1 MENNIQYKVKDLTH
15 NSFKNYFAISI
26 SDFDGADP
34 YGDLLLGNN
43 LYSIKSLYKCNDLI
57 QLINDIFTEDIIIA
71 IKYQT
76 HQSFEKN
83 KTIILNLHIIDI
95 NGKEHIINDSLNLG
109 NLSIPYIDIK
119 YPIIGYLNKII
130 NDSSINNSIE
140 INDSLKAILNDV
152 KEKSLSN
159 ELPTYS
165 LDNITNFD
173 ISEVNTRLNPYV
185 NYNQK
190 PSLLNSRLINCM
202 IFLLVNFLYVINLYL
217 ETISLFISSII
228 LLLASVLLRIKDWFD
243 NKKQALKSIDG
254 FKRFILIHLL
264 NKDPL
269 INFIHPINEVELSII
284 YALLKKV
291 NKYNSICTIQ
301 QIYYDPSKRDYISSI
316 SIKINDFTKLK
327 SVITHDR
334 KTSFSFL

>member
-119 YPIIGYLNKII
+119 YPIIGYLNKVI
-130 NDSSINNSIE
+130 NDSSVNNSIE
-140 INDSLKAILNDV
+140 IN
-152 KEKSLSN
+152 
-159 ELPTYS
+159 
-165 LDNITNFD
+165 
-173 ISEVNTRLNPYV
+173 
-185 NYNQK
+185 
-190 PSLLNSRLINCM
+190 
-202 IFLLVNFLYVINLYL
+202 VNFLYVINLYL

-228 LLLASVLLRIKDWFD
+228 LLLVSILLLIKDYFD
-243 NKKQALKSIDG
+243 NKKKALKSIDG
-254 FKRFILIHLL
+254 FKRFVLIHLI

-269 INFIHPINEVELSII
+269 INFIHPINELELSIV

>member
-1 MENNIQYKVKDLTH
+1 MENNIQYNVKDLTH
-15 NSFKNYFAISI
+15 NSFNNYFAISI
-26 SDFDGADP
+26 SDFDGVDP

-43 LYSIKSLYKCNDLI
+43 LYSVKSLYKYNDLI
-57 QLINDIFTEDIIIA
+57 QLINDIFTEDTIIA

-76 HQSFEKN
+76 HQSFEKT

-119 YPIIGYLNKII
+119 YPIIGYLNKVI

-140 INDSLKAILNDV
+140 VNESLKAILNDV
-152 KEKSLSN
+152 KAKSLSN
-159 ELPTYS
+159 KLPIYS
-165 LDNITNFD
+165 LDNITNVN
-173 ISEVNTRLNPYV
+173 ISEINTRLNPYV
-185 NYNQK
+185 TYNQK
-190 PSLLNSRLINCM
+190 PSLLNPRLINCM
-202 IFLLVNFLYVINLYL
+202 IFLLVTFLYVINLYL
-217 ETISLFISSII
+217 EIISLFISSII
-228 LLLASVLLRIKDWFD
+228 LLLASFLLRIKDWFD

-284 YALLKKV
+284 YELLKKV

-316 SIKINDFTKLK
+316 SIKINDLTKLK
-327 SVITHDR
+327 AVINSER
-334 KTSFSFL
+334 KISFSFL

>member
-1 MENNIQYKVKDLTH
+1 MENNIQYNVKDLTH
-15 NSFKNYFAISI
+15 NSFNNYFAISI
-26 SDFDGADP
+26 SDFDGVDP

-43 LYSIKSLYKCNDLI
+43 LYSIKSLYKYNDLI

-76 HQSFEKN
+76 HQSFEKT

-95 NGKEHIINDSLNLG
+95 NGKEHIINDS
-109 NLSIPYIDIK
+109 
-119 YPIIGYLNKII
+119 
-130 NDSSINNSIE
+130 SINNSIE
-140 INDSLKAILNDV
+140 VNESLKAILNDV
-152 KEKSLSN
+152 KAKSLSN
-159 ELPTYS
+159 EFPIYS
-165 LDNITNFD
+165 LDNIINVN
-173 ISEVNTRLNPYV
+173 ISEINTRLNPYV
-185 NYNQK
+185 TYNQK
-190 PSLLNSRLINCM
+190 PSLLNPRLINCM
-202 IFLLVNFLYVINLYL
+202 IFLLVTFLYVINLYL

-228 LLLASVLLRIKDWFD
+228 LLLASFLLRIKDWFD

-284 YALLKKV
+284 YALIKKV

-316 SIKINDFTKLK
+316 SIKINDLTKLK
-327 SVITHDR
+327 AVINSDR